1 MEPHFKRS
9 VAEKS
14 DEIDRTSDNHV
25 VLRTS
30 WRKLQY
36 WSWKREEWSR
46 MGDYMQFLKSQN
58 YRAWHGL
65 SGRVSA

>member
-1 MEPHFKRS
+1 MPILRKYKAPILLRADPMRGFVPGCMEPHFKRS

-30 WRKLQY
+30 
-36 WSWKREEWSR
+36 
-46 MGDYMQFLKSQN
+46 
-58 YRAWHGL
+58 
-65 SGRVSA
+65 